1 MGRDSERRKELQKA
15 EYRNRKD
22 GMETGRTEEEIST
35 VGTAAREK
43 REEGKRKRR
52 RLSSQKQAEADE
64 RMWKAGGKAR
74 NRSGREEAE
83 KKGSTG
89 GTAVGAKPGGMKGN
103 EQKAKYQKPERRHG
117 KPGGREGGKQGSR
130 KEEPKHW
137 RSHCEAGTGRRE
149 RKSRGLSSQNRK
161 VGGRK
166 KAGPKGKRPKAKAE
180 GKHSWNSCGSEA
192 RKDERKRT
200 ASRVREPGRKA

>member
-1 MGRDSERRKELQKA
+1 
-15 EYRNRKD
+15 
-22 GMETGRTEEEIST
+22 
-35 VGTAAREK
+35 
-43 REEGKRKRR
+43 
-52 RLSSQKQAEADE
+52 
-64 RMWKAGGKAR
+64 MWKAGGKAR
-74 NRSGREEAE
+74 IRSGREEAE

-117 KPGGREGGKQGSR
+117 KPGGREGGKRGSR

-166 KAGPKGKRPKAKAE
+166 KAGPKGERPKAKAE

-192 RKDERKRT
+192 RKGERKRT
-200 ASRVREPGRKA
+200 GSRVRRTGKESTGNRAGENGGNRGSESRIGHRSSHCEAGTGRNRKGRNRG